1 VKQESVFY
9 GLNNSNLIPMTVR
22 LLIAILFFT
31 LPHLVSAQNL
41 YEAVIIDSEDKSPIA
56 YATIIYPEQQ
66 YGFSANANGYFRI
79 RFSQVEKFK
88 KINISSI
95 GYEQFEG
102 VLGEMY
108 DQNLDTIVLQ
118 PKITFL
124 KEILVKAE
132 TVAPKEMIANT
143 SDNLKTFLGK
153 EPYYTH
159 VFYTETIKKND
170 KYAGFAEAQGM
181 MHVSGYQPAYNR
193 KNELFAYDLAQWKH
207 LRRVQYL
214 VPSCL
219 NKKRALSI
227 GKLSKAKARYL
238 YNGPLTKNNLDDYM
252 YTMDSLTTFNNT
264 DVFIIGFRS
273 LERDIRGKIFVKTD
287 DYALI
292 ALSVTEGNASDTF
305 DDDCQLPQATDFLTT
320 FTQIGKQ
327 YFFNAMELTITYE
340 TENSTIQEKLK
351 LRSGEF
357 DNNRTQDLNYDQRLV
372 VFNEMVNPSVTYD
385 PNYWQDQEKVPDG
398 LIADLANNVP
408 IEDQFKY
415 NSYKR
420 PIPLPDNFANY
431 EELYKNQDMFLL
443 FVNDEF

>member
-1 VKQESVFY
+1 MARLLFA
-9 GLNNSNLIPMTVR
+9 LLIFLIPN
-22 LLIAILFFT
+22 LAQ
-31 LPHLVSAQNL
+31 SQNL
-41 YEAVIIDSEDKSPIA
+41 YEAVIIDREDKTPIS

-79 RFSQVEKFK
+79 RFSQAENLKQ
-88 KINISSI
+88 INISSI

-108 DQNLDTIVLQ
+108 DENIDTIFLQ

-132 TVAPKEMIANT
+132 TVAPREMIENT
-143 SDNLKTFLGK
+143 SYNLKTFLGK

-159 VFYTETIKKND
+159 VFYTEIIKKNE
-170 KYAGFAEAQGM
+170 KYAGYTEAQGM

-207 LRRVQYL
+207 MRRVQYL
-214 VPSCL
+214 APSCL

-238 YNGPLTKNNLDDYM
+238 YNGPLTKNNFDDYQ
-252 YTMDSLTTFNNT
+252 YTIDSLTTFNNT

-273 LERDIRGKIFVKTD
+273 LEGDTRGQIFIKTD
-287 DYALI
+287 DYALM
-292 ALSVTEGNASDTF
+292 ALKVNEENASDTF
-305 DDDCQLPQATDFLTT
+305 EDNCKIPQGSAFTTT
-320 FTQIGKQ
+320 FTQIGEQ
-327 YFFNAMELTITYE
+327 YFFNTMELEIAYSSDNILME
-340 TENSTIQEKLK
+340 EQLK

-372 VFNEMVNPSVTYD
+372 VYNEMINPSVPYD
-385 PNYWQDQEKVPDG
+385 ATYWQDKEQVPGD
-398 LIADLANNVP
+398 LIADLGRNVP

-420 PIPLPDNFANY
+420 PIPLPDNFTNY

>member
-1 VKQESVFY
+1 
-9 GLNNSNLIPMTVR
+9 MMAR
-22 LLIAILFFT
+22 LLFASLIFL
-31 LPHLVSAQNL
+31 LPNFALSQNL
-41 YEAVIIDSEDKSPIA
+41 YEAVIIDGEDRTAIS

-79 RFSQVEKFK
+79 RFAQVERNK

-108 DQNLDTIVLQ
+108 DQKLDTILLQ

-132 TVAPKEMIANT
+132 TVAPRQMIENT

-159 VFYTETIKKND
+159 VFYTETVKKNE

-214 VPSCL
+214 TPSCL

-238 YNGPLTKNNLDDYM
+238 YDGPLTKNNFDDYE
-252 YTMDSLTTFNNT
+252 YTIDSLTTFNKT

-292 ALSVTEGNASDTF
+292 ALQVNEENASDTF
-305 DDDCQLPQATDFLTT
+305 DDDCQLPQASNFLTT

-327 YFFNAMELTITYE
+327 YFFNAMELSITYE
-340 TENSTIQEKLK
+340 SENITIQEKLK

-372 VFNEMVNPSVTYD
+372 VYNEMINPSVPYD
-385 PNYWQDQEKVPDG
+385 ATYWQDKEQVPGD
-398 LIADLANNVP
+398 LIADMASNVS

-420 PIPLPDNFANY
+420 PIPLPDNFTNY
-431 EELYKNQDMFLL
+431 EELIRNQDVFLL